1 MKKLILFL
9 ITLAIPVVLA
19 VVAYNWLKSFDTPGY
34 VLMGFGHWALETTL
48 AVFAVALIFSF
59 FVFHYCLGVFTWVAK
74 LPGRLRRRGK
84 QVKFNRSQEALI
96 AGLVDAAEGN
106 FEKAEGVLIKHASHS
121 GAPLLHY
128 LTAARAAQS
137 RGAFDK
143 RDEYLKKAAA
153 HAPGA
158 DIAIGLTQAE
168 LHLSGKEFDQALGT
182 LANLHAIQPTHAG
195 VLKLLHQVYQHV
207 GDWEGIR
214 RILPTLHTHKV
225 LMETEIK
232 LLETEAFSKLLK
244 QAAEFGDVS
253 EIATLWAD
261 IPPPIKKM
269 PGISAIYFAAMI
281 NAGAGAQV
289 EEELAATLA
298 GHWDATL
305 LVLYGSIRSGNGLN
319 QLQMAERWLDLYP
332 KDAVLLM
339 VLGKLSMQNGYGEK
353 AQAYLSK
360 SLGLEPTVQ
369 AYQLLGD
376 CLFDQGDLDGAAQ
389 YYKKGLQLASAE
401 IVSRIDS
408 VS

>member
-1 MKKLILFL
+1 MKKLIFFL
-9 ITLAIPVVLA
+9 ITLAITAGLA
-19 VVAYNWLKSFDTPGY
+19 VFAYYWLESFDAPGY
-34 VLMGFGHWALETTL
+34 VLMGFGHWSLETTM
-48 AVFAVALIFSF
+48 AFFAVVLIFSF
-59 FVFHYCLGVFTWVAK
+59 FVFYYCLGLFTWLVK
-74 LPGRLRRRGK
+74 LPVRLRRRGK
-84 QVKFNRSQEALI
+84 RVKFNRSQEALV
-96 AGLVDAAEGN
+96 AGLVDTAEGN
-106 FEKAEGVLIKHASHS
+106 FEKAETVLIKHASHS

-143 RDEYLKKAAA
+143 RDEYLKKAAT

-168 LHLSGKEFDQALGT
+168 LHLSGKQFNQALET
-182 LANLHAIQPTHAG
+182 LTKLHSIQPTHAG
-195 VLKLLHQVYQHV
+195 VLNLLHQAYHHV

-214 RILPTLHTHKV
+214 RILPSLHTHKV

-232 LLETEAFSKLLK
+232 LLETEAFSKLLR
-244 QAAEFGDVS
+244 QAAEFGDVL
-253 EIATLWAD
+253 EISKLWAE
-261 IPPPIKKM
+261 IPPIIKKM

-281 NAGAGAQV
+281 NVGAGAQV

-305 LVLYGSIRSGNGLN
+305 LVLYGSIRSANVMN

-332 KDAVLLM
+332 DDAVLLM
-339 VLGKLSMQNGYGEK
+339 VLGKLSMQYGDGEK
-353 AQAYLSK
+353 ARDYLSR
-360 SLGLEPTVQ
+360 SLSLEPTVQ

-376 CLFDQGDLDGAAQ
+376 WQFGQGDTEKASQ
-389 YYKKGLQLASAE
+389 NYKKGLQLASAE